1 MAKQVQI
8 GINDIPEGWNHNAAD
23 FINKLIQ
30 RKPENRLGHKT
41 IQELFHHHWFD
52 GFPWDDLKKKTITAP
67 FIPQHKDNYDK
78 KYCEGTDKIGLD
90 TQNRYQ
96 QIYNDSQYLFM
107 FNNFTYYGRD
117 VESKN
122 NYHTVE
128 ASSNIEKKRCFSA
141 NSNNIKIIDTIVPNS
156 TSVNKV
162 KLSHLQNQFKL
173 PLPKYA
179 TTHTQIKTS
188 TSINKNNP
196 PRNRRM
202 QSDNFPITKSNP
214 NTFNNTTSS
223 TYNGTQSNNNIDI
236 NMLKQRNKT
245 LLMHSYNTH
254 VTPTNSKNKS
264 TSSNQSHHKSTSS
277 HSLNMTKKSKL
288 GNFICIKNI
297 GKNMYNTSSK
307 LFK

>member
-8 GINDIPEGWNHNAAD
+8 RLNDIPDGWNQNTAD

-41 IQELFHHHWFD
+41 IQEIFHHQWFN
-52 GFPWDDLKKKTITAP
+52 GFPWDDLKKKTIIAP
-67 FIPQHKDNYDK
+67 FIPEHKDNYDK
-78 KYCEGTDKIGLD
+78 KYCEGSDKIGLD

-96 QIYNDSQYLFM
+96 HIYNDSQYLFM
-107 FNNFTYYGRD
+107 FNNFTYYGRED
-117 VESKN
+117 KSKN

-141 NSNNIKIIDTIVPNS
+141 NSNNIKIIDTIVANS
-156 TSVNKV
+156 TTVNKV

-173 PLPKYA
+173 PLPKYP

-188 TSINKNNP
+188 NSINKNNI

-202 QSDNFPITKSNP
+202 QSDNFPVTKSNP
-214 NTFNNTTSS
+214 NTFNSTTSS

-236 NMLKQRNKT
+236 NILKQRTKT
-245 LLMHSYNTH
+245 LLMHHNTH
-254 VTPTNSKNKS
+254 VTPTNNKNK
-264 TSSNQSHHKSTSS
+264 NQSHHKSTSS
-277 HSLNMTKKSKL
+277 HSLNLIKSTKF